1 MKVERSTA
9 VRSTATAR
17 RSGATVAPQANVVS
31 SQAVAAV
38 AQGGQGVVTVSS
50 GNTGQQS
57 IAVPDLGSLNPAPPQ
72 FILPSQLSGYPAA
85 SSATGLM
92 TATGQPQQQQQV
104 FDMNPA
110 RASKLIRRGHQ
121 LELLQEAKVLCDR
134 QDFVD
139 LTIYCEDGVVRAHQM
154 LLAVA
159 SPFLMLLFQSN
170 PSYGNDDI
178 TLILPEVKACLVQA
192 LIHFVYTGV
201 VVSNEIHFY
210 SLMKLVYALN
220 INASIEAESTSE
232 RATTFTA
239 PLVNPAALGQVLRL
253 PQQQQFAVTGNG
265 QFNPAAGAGG
275 GQTSLATLP
284 QQLLPQQPV
293 PLHQSINGGVSNASN
308 VNSLAAAAVAAI
320 TQPAIV
326 PPNLMPPASKAPR
339 LSGPPANAV
348 PVPLQNLQG
357 HQTASGAGTNQIA
370 TSQASGKIPIQLPTQ
385 PVPLV
390 NGVVRGTEQNTQQ
403 IISSLPTQQY
413 IAIDPTTG
421 INYKVDMS
429 LSSGDDPLAAIM
441 NETIFQ
447 DTSGA
452 IVPGIYFSI
461 KSMDHIVVCG
471 NTT

>member
-1 MKVERSTA
+1 MKVERNTA

-17 RSGATVAPQANVVS
+17 RSGATSVAVSSPQVTGQAVVGPAVVS
-31 SQAVAAV
+31 VSN
-38 AQGGQGVVTVSS
+38 QGG
-50 GNTGQQS
+50 
-57 IAVPDLGSLNPAPPQ
+57 IAVPDLSSLNPTPPQ
-72 FILPSQLSGYPAA
+72 FILPSQLSYST
-85 SSATGLM
+85 SSAGSVAQLAPM
-92 TATGQPQQQQQV
+92 QQQQSQQQQILLNNT
-104 FDMNPA
+104 MNDQIQPA
-110 RASKLIRRGHQ
+110 RSRLIRRGHQ
-121 LELLQEAKVLCDR
+121 LELLTEAKVLCDR

-170 PSYGNDDI
+170 PAYGNDDI

-201 VVSNEIHFY
+201 VVSNENHFY

-220 INASIEAESTSE
+220 INASIEAESTNE

-239 PLVNPAALGQVLRL
+239 PLVAPSSLGMALRL
-253 PQQQQFAVTGNG
+253 PHQQSQNFGQQSFTTSGQQQNL
-265 QFNPAAGAGG
+265 
-275 GQTSLATLP
+275 STLP

-293 PLHQSINGGVSNASN
+293 PIHQSINGVSSANSSN

-326 PPNLMPPASKAPR
+326 PPNLMPPPNKAPR

-348 PVPLQNLQG
+348 PVPIQNLPG
-357 HQTASGAGTNQIA
+357 QTVNASSG
-370 TSQASGKIPIQLPTQ
+370 QANKIPIQLPTQ

-390 NGVVRGTEQNTQQ
+390 NGVVRGTEQSPQQ
-403 IISSLPTQQY
+403 IIGNITAPPTQQV
-413 IAIDPTTG
+413 IAYDPTTG

-452 IVPGIYFSI
+452 IVPG
-461 KSMDHIVVCG
+461 K
-471 NTT
+471 